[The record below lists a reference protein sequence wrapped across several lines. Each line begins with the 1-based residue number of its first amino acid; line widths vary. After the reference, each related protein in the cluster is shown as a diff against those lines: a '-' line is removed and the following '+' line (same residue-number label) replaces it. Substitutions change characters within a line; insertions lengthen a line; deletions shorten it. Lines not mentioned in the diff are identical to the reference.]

1 MPSSA
6 QADIVPHALSTMPSN
21 LATVPAPLIRIRKAE
36 RGDLDALMKLEHRVF
51 ATDRFQTY
59 VQTSMRKRG
68 ISAEAALAERVAAV
82 PARRIGDPDEF
93 GAACAFLCSAQA
105 GYITGQNLLIDGGA
119 FPGAF

>member
-1 MPSSA
+1 LP
-6 QADIVPHALSTMPSN
+6 
-21 LATVPAPLIRIRKAE
+21 
-36 RGDLDALMKLEHRVF
+36 GVF

-59 VQTSMRKRG
+59 VETTMQKKG